1 MGSGN
6 LTNPPDKK
14 AVNSVDDRH
23 EVLQWE
29 RSSAMSVSLDDLLL
43 VHFEWMDAPK
53 AAATPLAARMMV
65 VAHLSLLD
73 LPLAKA
79 SEAAELSMWKRSS
92 FPLHLSDS
100 RQRVA
105 RKPRDSSTVV
115 FWVAAWPR
123 ASFFAKK

>member
-1 MGSGN
+1 
-6 LTNPPDKK
+6 
-14 AVNSVDDRH
+14 
-23 EVLQWE
+23 
-29 RSSAMSVSLDDLLL
+29 MSVSLDDLLL
-43 VHFEWMDAPK
+43 VHLEWMDAPK

-92 FPLHLSDS
+92 FTLHLSDS

-115 FWVAAWPR
+115 WAAKWPR